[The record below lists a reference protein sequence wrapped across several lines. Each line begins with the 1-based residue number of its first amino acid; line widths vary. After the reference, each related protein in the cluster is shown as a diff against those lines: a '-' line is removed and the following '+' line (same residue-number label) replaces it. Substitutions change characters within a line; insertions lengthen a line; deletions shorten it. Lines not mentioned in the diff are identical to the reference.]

1 MNPRPLSTNE
11 IKNIIKDSR
20 LLLHTYEVKS
30 VIVNTSK
37 VTVVETTNGF
47 IIKILKAN
55 AGELNITPYEKIS
68 LPTGSESPDSVV
80 ASCNICK
87 LVEYRTI
94 KKNYPIENTNYYVI
108 VMENCGTDLKDIVIT
123 VADLLKIAI
132 DILDQILCLH
142 SKKIFHGDIK
152 LENVTLKKT
161 IAPPEKTVI
170 KEGQLETKRQSLGFL
185 WKTRRFILNSDSTFT
200 RLDDDTVRNTMR
212 IVSTTRVEKL
222 NDTEFTLTFNMPDFV
237 YHMRAST
244 SEECNKWVVAL
255 KRMINNVDNIDVKL
269 IDLDDLPKL
278 QWNTNGTVSF
288 TQQRFIF
295 TPLNTTEKQS
305 KLTGKMIKVPETE
318 YESLKS
324 VELPFIPTE
333 SKRDLVL
340 GFNVPY
346 SIGYYMMRG
355 KMNDTSD
362 SFSLVEVEINPEYLF
377 YIDIFSWCI
386 IVFECLTSIQTKNPF
401 NLSYPVNI
409 YIARILKAIV
419 VNMMWHDTILS
430 GGDAEAHIRPFME
443 IKSNPV
449 KDFFDNDI
457 NSEYCKKVIEGLK
470 TLQGVLIQP
479 VPVLT
484 PVLGFLNSMSLS
496 NSSSEALQP
505 QPPPA
510 FHGGF
515 KIKTRKRYHVGKHH
529 RRILS
534 RKYTTRTKRAKR
546 NRKVKHSCVRARH
559 TRRGFGRAG
568 GL

>member
-1 MNPRPLSTNE
+1 MNSPPLTLIE
-11 IKNIIKDSR
+11 ITRIITSSGLRGSYTVDR
-20 LLLHTYEVKS
+20 

-37 VTVVETTNGF
+37 ITVVLTTNGF

-55 AGELNITPYEKIS
+55 AGELNITPYETIS
-68 LPTGSESPDSVV
+68 LPTGSESPDSAV

-87 LVEYRTI
+87 LVEYKTVT
-94 KKNYPIENTNYYVI
+94 KNYPTNNTNYYVI

-142 SKKIFHGDIK
+142 SKGVFHGDIK

-161 IAPPEKTVI
+161 IAPPEKTSI

-200 RLDDDTVRNTMR
+200 RLDGDIVRNTMR
-212 IVSTTRVEKL
+212 IIPSTRVEKL

-244 SEECNKWVVAL
+244 SEECNEWVVAL
-255 KRMINNVDNIDVKL
+255 KRMINNVDNIVVKL

-278 QWNTNGTVSF
+278 KLNANRTVSF
-288 TQQRFIF
+288 TQKRFIF
-295 TPLNTTEKQS
+295 TPLNTKEVQS
-305 KLTGKMIKVPETE
+305 KYTREMIRVPETE
-318 YESLKS
+318 YERLNS
-324 VELPFIPTE
+324 VELPFIPG
-333 SKRDLVL
+333 SARDLVL

-346 SIGYYMMRG
+346 SIGYYMMSG
-355 KMNDTSD
+355 KVNDTSD
-362 SFSLVEVEINPEYLF
+362 RFSLVGVEINLEYLF

-386 IVFECLTSIQTKNPF
+386 IVFECLTSIRTKNPF
-401 NLSYPVNI
+401 NLSDPVDA
-409 YIARILKAIV
+409 YIAHILKAII
-419 VNMMWHDTILS
+419 VNMMCHDTILN
-430 GGDAEAHIRPFME
+430 GGNAETDIRPFME

-457 NSEYCKKVIEGLK
+457 NYEYCKKVIEGLK
-470 TLQGVLIQP
+470 TLQGVLIQSDP
-479 VPVLT
+479 QLT
-484 PVLGFLNSMSLS
+484 PVLDFLKSMSLS

-505 QPPPA
+505 QVPSA